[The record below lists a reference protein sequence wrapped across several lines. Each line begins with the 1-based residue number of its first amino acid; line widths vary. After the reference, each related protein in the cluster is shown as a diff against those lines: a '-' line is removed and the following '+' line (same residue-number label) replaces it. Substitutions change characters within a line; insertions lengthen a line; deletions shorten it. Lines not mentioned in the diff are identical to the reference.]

1 MAVGLLKDYNL
12 KKMTITKR
20 LETRISLINSSMEH
34 IEKSVEIIGS
44 VIHKSI
50 ANNGKI
56 MFCGNGGSAAESQHM
71 AAEYCATLNHKNFR
85 SGIAAISLTVDTS
98 FITAWSNDF
107 GYLEV
112 FSRQIE
118 TLGNKGDTLICY
130 STSGTSKNII
140 KAATMAKSLGIKV
153 VLFTGINKDI
163 EIKDYCDYIF
173 HAPSSNTA
181 LIQEMHTILGHETC
195 LSVENKLSEKL

>member
-1 MAVGLLKDYNL
+1 MS
-12 KKMTITKR
+12 ISQR
-20 LETRISLINSSMEH
+20 LENRISLINSSIDY
-34 IEKSVEIIGS
+34 IEESVEAISKIIY
-44 VIHKSI
+44 KSI
-50 ANNGKI
+50 SNNGKL

-85 SGIAAISLTVDTS
+85 PGIAAISLTVDTS

-118 TLGNKGDTLICY
+118 TLGNKNDVLICY

-140 KAATMAKSLGIKV
+140 KAASMAKSLGIKV
-153 VLFTGINKDI
+153 VLFTGQNKDI
-163 EIKDYCDYIF
+163 EIKNLCDYIF
-173 HAPSSNTA
+173 FSPSSNTA
-181 LIQEMHTILGHETC
+181 FIQEMHTILGHEVC
-195 LSVENKLSEKL
+195 LSVENKIL

>member
-1 MAVGLLKDYNL
+1 MS
-12 KKMTITKR
+12 ITKR
-20 LETRISLINSSMEH
+20 LETRLSLISSSMEL
-34 IEKSVEIIGS
+34 IEESVEVISSIIQ
-44 VIHKSI
+44 KSI
-50 ANNGKI
+50 STNGKI

-85 SGIAAISLTVDTS
+85 PGIAALSLTVDTS

-118 TLGNKGDTLICY
+118 TLGNEGDTLICY

-140 KAATMAKSLGIKV
+140 QAAIKAKSLGIKV
-153 VLFTGINKDI
+153 VLFTGENKDI
-163 EIKDYCDYIF
+163 EIRDYCDYIF
-173 HAPSSNTA
+173 HAPSLNTA
-181 LIQEMHTILGHETC
+181 FIQEMHTILGHEVC
-195 LSVENKLSEKL
+195 LNVEGNWTTKEL

>member
-1 MAVGLLKDYNL
+1 MS
-12 KKMTITKR
+12 ITKR
-20 LETRISLINSSMEH
+20 LETRLSLISSSMEL
-34 IEKSVEIIGS
+34 IERSTEVISSIIQE
-44 VIHKSI
+44 SI
-50 ANNGKI
+50 SNNGKI

-85 SGIAAISLTVDTS
+85 PGIAALSLTVDTS

-118 TLGNKGDTLICY
+118 TLGNEGDTLICY

-140 KAATMAKSLGIKV
+140 QAAIKAKSLGIKV
-153 VLFTGINKDI
+153 VLFTGENKDI
-163 EIKDYCDYIF
+163 EIRDYCDYIF
-173 HAPSSNTA
+173 HAPSLNTA
-181 LIQEMHTILGHETC
+181 FIQEMHTILGHEVC
-195 LSVENKLSEKL
+195 LNVEESMKEA

>member
-1 MAVGLLKDYNL
+1 MS
-12 KKMTITKR
+12 ITKR
-20 LETRISLINSSMEH
+20 LETRLSLISSSMEL
-34 IEKSVEIIGS
+34 IEESVEVISSIIQ
-44 VIHKSI
+44 KSI
-50 ANNGKI
+50 STNGKI

-85 SGIAAISLTVDTS
+85 SGIAALSLTVDTS

-118 TLGNKGDTLICY
+118 TLGNEGDTLICY

-140 KAATMAKSLGIKV
+140 QAASMANSLGMKV
-153 VLFTGINKDI
+153 VLFTGENKDL
-163 EIKDYCDYIF
+163 EIRDYCDYIF
-173 HAPSSNTA
+173 HAPSLNTA
-181 LIQEMHTILGHETC
+181 FIQEMHTILGHEVC
-195 LSVENKLSEKL
+195 LSVEKKIHIPS

>member
-1 MAVGLLKDYNL
+1 MKE
-12 KKMTITKR
+12 IIKR
-20 LETRISLINSSMEH
+20 LDHRSGLINSNTDYIVTCIKDITS
-34 IEKSVEIIGS
+34 IISNTINSGN
-44 VIHKSI
+44 KL
-50 ANNGKI
+50 

-85 SGIAAISLTVDTS
+85 PGIAAISLTVDTS

-118 TLGNKGDTLICY
+118 TLGNKNDVLICY

-140 KAATMAKSLGIKV
+140 KAASMAKSLGIKV
-153 VLFTGINKDI
+153 VLFTGQNKDI
-163 EIKDYCDYIF
+163 EIKNLCDYIF
-173 HAPSSNTA
+173 FSPSSNTA
-181 LIQEMHTILGHETC
+181 FIQEMHTILGHEVC
-195 LSVENKLSEKL
+195 LSVENKIL

>member
-1 MAVGLLKDYNL
+1 
-12 KKMTITKR
+12 MTITKR
-20 LETRISLINSSMEH
+20 LETRISLINSSIEH
-34 IEKSVEIIGS
+34 IKESVEIIGS
-44 VIHKSI
+44 IIHKSI
-50 ANNGKI
+50 SNNGKI

-118 TLGNKGDTLICY
+118 TIGNKGDILICY

-140 KAATMAKSLGIKV
+140 KAATMAKTLGIKV
-153 VLFTGINKDI
+153 ILFTGDNKDI
-163 EIKDYCDYIF
+163 EIKDHCDFIF
-173 HAPSSNTA
+173 HAPSLNTA
-181 LIQEMHTILGHETC
+181 FIQEIHTIVGHEVC
-195 LSVENKLSEKL
+195 LSVENRISNPLE

>member
-1 MAVGLLKDYNL
+1 MKIIDRLNLRSELIKSNTELL
-12 KKMTITKR
+12 T
-20 LETRISLINSSMEH
+20 NS
-34 IEKSVEIIGS
+34 IED
-44 VIHKSI
+44 I
-50 ANNGKI
+50 ANIITTSLKRNNKI

-85 SGIAAISLTVDTS
+85 AGFAAISLTVDTS

-107 GYLEV
+107 GYSEV

-118 TLGNKGDTLICY
+118 SLGKEGDVLVCY

-140 KAATMAKSLGIKV
+140 EAITKAKSLNIKV
-153 VLFTGINKDI
+153 ILFTGSNKEIN
-163 EIKDYCDYIF
+163 IKDDCDYVF

-181 LIQEMHTILGHETC
+181 FIQEMHTIVGHEVC
-195 LSVENKLSEKL
+195 LNVEEEMKPL